1 MPLQI
6 ATQSVGDVLI
16 IRCSGRIVAGI
27 EVDSFEAELA
37 DRTKNDKRIVLNL
50 EQVSF
55 LDSSGIGTIV
65 RFAGITKSARGG
77 LKLCCL
83 SPITA
88 RVLKMTRLEKVLDIC
103 ADESAAVNAFATQSN
118 RSDATQDG
126 TKIVCVDASLNV
138 LAYLREL
145 LSQHGFAAMTTS
157 SAYDAR
163 NLLKAVRPA
172 LVILGPHVPGAE
184 NESFQNALKGVAT
197 LALGADFH
205 AGEAAAE
212 AEILMKRI
220 KEAMEMNRNS
230 ASH

>member
-27 EVDSFEAELA
+27 EVDSFEAELSA
-37 DRTKNDKRIVLNL
+37 RTKNDKRIVLNM
-50 EQVSF
+50 EGVSF

-77 LKLCCL
+77 LKLCKL
-83 SPITA
+83 SPVTE
-88 RVLKMTRLEKVLDIC
+88 RVFRLTRLEKVLDIC
-103 ADESAAVNAFATQSN
+103 PDESSAVNAFAIQNAQTG
-118 RSDATQDG
+118 AVPDG
-126 TKIVCVDASLNV
+126 KKVVCVDASVNV

-163 NLLKAVRPA
+163 NLIKAVRPV

-184 NESFQNALKGVAT
+184 NESFQSALKGVPT
-197 LALGADFH
+197 LALGNDFH

-212 AEILMKRI
+212 AEILMNRI
-220 KEAMEMNRNS
+220 KEAIEMNRNA